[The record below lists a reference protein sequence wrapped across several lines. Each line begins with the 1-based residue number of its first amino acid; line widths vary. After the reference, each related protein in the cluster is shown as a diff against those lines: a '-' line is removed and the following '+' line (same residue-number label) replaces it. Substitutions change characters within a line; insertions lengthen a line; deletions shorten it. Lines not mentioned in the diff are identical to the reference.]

1 MAQFPNVNGSYKAK
15 GKSHTGLVVSEGMAP
30 AEEMIISR
38 TNGAAPFIYEYGPEG
53 NQTVV
58 LAKGKIVEV
67 VGSEYDSETG
77 YYKTAVKQA
86 TDGSEKVTGVNH
98 QNVYSRRR
106 DGMVSTLTTPTVITR
121 NYIEV
126 PLFETE
132 GTADL
137 TAAQVLAEAMKFGA
151 AVSNKGG
158 DNEAKTVLLPGDRV
172 VSDRSGNF
180 RKYVKGED
188 SPEAIIGQVWAKETE
203 LPPAGFLQYYSDL
216 VNPEMEQFLKLM
228 SRTPSPGLP
237 ATGDGAFP
245 YGAPYTVKGWK
256 PEFEKLLMGAKMAG
270 IPFLTDG
277 FFRAQEVRTF
287 AASTGTA
294 GSMTL
299 SADIEAVR
307 AGEGTT
313 FDVANNKVVVNA
325 GVKNAAVFVKLKH
338 KIDVTKLANV
348 AAQIDGKAVNANDMH
363 VDVQNN
369 TIVIYL
375 PINDTKDPVEH
386 TGLTFTVPMVVD
398 PIAGIPTGWDHKG
411 SVGAVRI
418 LLQK

>member
-1 MAQFPNVNGSYKAK
+1 
-15 GKSHTGLVVSEGMAP
+15 
-30 AEEMIISR
+30 
-38 TNGAAPFIYEYGPEG
+38 
-53 NQTVV
+53 
-58 LAKGKIVEV
+58 
-67 VGSEYDSETG
+67 
-77 YYKTAVKQA
+77 
-86 TDGSEKVTGVNH
+86 
-98 QNVYSRRR
+98 
-106 DGMVSTLTTPTVITR
+106 
-121 NYIEV
+121 
-126 PLFETE
+126 
-132 GTADL
+132 
-137 TAAQVLAEAMKFGA
+137 
-151 AVSNKGG
+151 
-158 DNEAKTVLLPGDRV
+158 
-172 VSDRSGNF
+172 
-180 RKYVKGED
+180 
-188 SPEAIIGQVWAKETE
+188 
-203 LPPAGFLQYYSDL
+203 
-216 VNPEMEQFLKLM
+216 MEQFLKLM

-307 AGEGTT
+307 SGEGTT